1 MPLQSRGAV
10 QWHGREPI
18 LTGEP
23 SAHASVRHLE
33 KEWRSCA
40 TYGESSAVLPA
51 TMSARAWAVLGLACS
66 QSLFAH
72 RLAFG
77 AMCRYLF
84 SVSHTLTLVVPL
96 W

>member
-1 MPLQSRGAV
+1 MPSQSRGAV

-18 LTGEP
+18 LTGES

-51 TMSARAWAVLGLACS
+51 TVSARAWAVWGSPAPNRYS
-66 QSLFAH
+66 RIGW
-72 RLAFG
+72 RLARCAG
-77 AMCRYLF
+77 TCSACP
-84 SVSHTLTLVVPL
+84 TP
-96 W
+96 